1 MPFTREFLKTQI
13 PEITKEQMDAIMKE
27 YGSEA
32 TRLNEQITAITTE
45 RDGLKTQLSQRDEDL
60 GKLKKEAEGS
70 EALKKQF
77 EELQSKY
84 KTDTEKLTADLA
96 QQQSDFAVDKI
107 FSGIKFTSELA
118 KKAAISEF
126 KAQGFKMKDGKFEGG
141 DAFIAEMKKNNASAF
156 VAEEPENK
164 GNGTEGGAGG
174 NPPPPMFASGTGGSN
189 GSGKAPDNPF
199 NFGFTPVRTAKK

>member
-1 MPFTREFLKTQI
+1 MPFTRDFLKSQV
-13 PEITKEQMDAIMKE
+13 PEITKEQLDAIMKE

-32 TRLNEQITAITTE
+32 TRLNETIAAITTE

-96 QQQSDFAVDKI
+96 QQQNDFAVDKL

-141 DAFIAEMKKNNASAF
+141 DAFIADMKKNNASAF
-156 VAEEPENK
+156 VVEEPE
-164 GNGTEGGAGG
+164 GNGKEGDDGAGKPSPVFAAGTNG
-174 NPPPPMFASGTGGSN
+174 NGGS
-189 GSGKAPDNPF
+189 KANENPF
-199 NFGFTPVRTAKK
+199 NFGFTSVRTEKK